1 MIYRFFSKYT
11 TFFFTGK
18 LKNIEGIAKST
29 EDDVNIDNIAEIAKS
44 TTEDYHFTPS
54 QIRAVKK
61 APKPK
66 TIPQGKLFFI
76 QVCCTKCGPGSSSV
90 FRISSTVLQRFL
102 DDSQEK
108 KMIDLI
114 SMLMRAQE
122 SFGLNKKV

>member
-1 MIYRFFSKYT
+1 MKGFFEKQIIFELFSKCA
-11 TFFFTGK
+11 TFFLTGK

-54 QIRAVKK
+54 QIPAVKK

-66 TIPQGKLFFI
+66 TIPQGKLFFV
-76 QVCCTKCGPGSSSV
+76 QVCCTKCEPGSSSV

-102 DDSQEK
+102 DDSQENK
-108 KMIDLI
+108 NRLI
-114 SMLMRAQE
+114 
-122 SFGLNKKV
+122 